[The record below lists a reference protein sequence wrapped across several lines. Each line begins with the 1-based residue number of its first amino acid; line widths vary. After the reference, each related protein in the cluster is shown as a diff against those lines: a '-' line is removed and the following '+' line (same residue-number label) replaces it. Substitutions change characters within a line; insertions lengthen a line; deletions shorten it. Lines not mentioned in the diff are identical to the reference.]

1 MTVSFYTVQN
11 YKNQKNFESFK
22 KAWRKN
28 KGTCQRRHVQY
39 HVHANKSRYI
49 YALDVWQLPSPVYHI
64 WIEHS
69 WVILSHG
76 PLLPQKKSKTNGA
89 IMSQGE
95 NRLKLA

>member
-49 YALDVWQLPSPVYHI
+49 YALDVCQ
-64 WIEHS
+64 
-69 WVILSHG
+69 LSHG